1 MDSNQVRERISGELL
16 GTKRKGVDNVIRFL
30 EESDFFSAPA
40 SSTHHLNVVGGL
52 ACHSWNVFEVM
63 SHFNRFLP
71 ECDEYGGDT
80 VVLVSLLHDLCKTE
94 FYKVNGYASKTRP
107 FVVREDRRG
116 LGHGEDSLCL
126 LLELGLELSLEEKKA
141 IRWHM
146 GPFDHTGLKNQGDW
160 NDLSTLL
167 FISDYYA
174 TTFLEKKQEVKNGV

>member
-1 MDSNQVRERISGELL
+1 MDSNQLKERIVLELT
-16 GTKRKGVDNVIRFL
+16 GTKRKGIDSVIRFL
-30 EESDFFSAPA
+30 EECDFFSAPA

-52 ACHSWNVFEVM
+52 AQHSFNVFEVM

-71 ECDEYGGDT
+71 ECDEYAQDT
-80 VVLVSLLHDLCKTE
+80 ITIVSLLHDLCKTE
-94 FYKVNGYASKTRP
+94 LYKVNGYASKTRP

-146 GPFDHTGLKNQGDW
+146 GPFDHTGLKNQSDW
-160 NDLSTLL
+160 NNLSTLL

-174 TTFLEKKQEVKNGV
+174 TTFLEKKQEVLK